1 MNVWLDS
8 GKLVCRRS
16 RNLLLWPMDWLI
28 GLLVGTLPRVATR
41 LLCISAGMLV
51 PVLWVVWFQWV
62 GSLVVLLFAVCA
74 LVLGFGLFGSKS
86 GNQTTLAWVF
96 LEQTINRSYCRFI

>member
-1 MNVWLDS
+1 MNVWSVS

-16 RNLLLWPMDWLI
+16 LNLLLWPMDWLI
-28 GLLVGTLPRVATR
+28 GLLVGTRPRVATS

-62 GSLVVLLFAVCA
+62 GSLVVLLFVPWFWVSIRVSLGAYARAVGG
-74 LVLGFGLFGSKS
+74 V
-86 GNQTTLAWVF
+86 
-96 LEQTINRSYCRFI
+96 